1 MWPVDNGGDKMNI
14 DRASD
19 KPIDTLSSLLEHQ
32 LVNETEMKRLLELV
46 NNDDLTRKEASS
58 ALK

>member
-1 MWPVDNGGDKMNI
+1 MNI